1 MSCGVFHDHFLAGE
15 GPEAFAEH
23 RRACA
28 ECRRLSEAFI
38 RMDVLLSRLSPPP
51 VPGGL
56 FERWKEIPSRTVDCD
71 RAAELLALRM
81 EDALPQG
88 DARRLEFHLSRCPA
102 CAEACE
108 TLEELGR
115 LRRPEPAREAL
126 RPPAPVVSFASARAR
141 ARRRHRERA
150 WLDPRLYAA
159 AACLLAGFFAF
170 FANSAASSPAR
181 NLPASIGRRLR
192 VGVAEA
198 ADRIGIWEDS
208 VSRRFVATREAVSG
222 YGEAVKGIALS
233 AAGRA
238 TGEVLQ
244 AATKFE
250 RGRKS

>member
-1 MSCGVFHDHFLAGE
+1 MSCNFFHDHFLSSG
-15 GPEAFAEH
+15 GPDAFQEH

-28 ECRRLSEAFI
+28 ECRRVSEAFI
-38 RMDVLLSRLSPPP
+38 RMDSLLARLSPPP
-51 VPGGL
+51 VPAGVRD
-56 FERWKEIPSRTVDCD
+56 RWMAIPSRTVDCD
-71 RAAELLALRM
+71 RAAELLAARM
-81 EDALPQG
+81 EDALPESE
-88 DARRLEFHLSRCPA
+88 ARRLQFHLSRCA
-102 CAEACE
+102 GCAEASE
-108 TLEELGR
+108 TLGGLGT
-115 LRRPEPAREAL
+115 LQKPEPAGDGFPRQARVLPFARARERA
-126 RPPAPVVSFASARAR
+126 RPPA
-141 ARRRHRERA
+141 RERA

-170 FANSAASSPAR
+170 FANLSASSASQG
-181 NLPASIGRRLR
+181 LPASIGRRVR

-238 TGEVLQ
+238 TGEILQ

>member
-1 MSCGVFHDHFLAGE
+1 MSCNFFHDHFLSGG
-15 GPEAFAEH
+15 GPDAFQEH
-23 RRACA
+23 RRTCA

-38 RMDVLLSRLSPPP
+38 RMDALLARLSPPP
-51 VPGGL
+51 IPAGVP
-56 FERWKEIPSRTVDCD
+56 ERWRAISSRTVDCD
-71 RAAELLALRM
+71 RAAELLAVRM
-81 EDALPQG
+81 EDSLAES
-88 DARRLEFHLSRCPA
+88 DARRLQFHLSRCA
-102 CAEACE
+102 GCAEASE
-108 TLEELGR
+108 TLGELGG
-115 LRRPEPAREAL
+115 LRKPEPAGGAFP
-126 RPPAPVVSFASARAR
+126 RPATVVSFARAR
-141 ARRRHRERA
+141 QRLRRRDRERA

-159 AACLLAGFFAF
+159 AACLLAGFFVF

-181 NLPASIGRRLR
+181 ELPASVGRRVR

-238 TGEVLQ
+238 TGEILQ